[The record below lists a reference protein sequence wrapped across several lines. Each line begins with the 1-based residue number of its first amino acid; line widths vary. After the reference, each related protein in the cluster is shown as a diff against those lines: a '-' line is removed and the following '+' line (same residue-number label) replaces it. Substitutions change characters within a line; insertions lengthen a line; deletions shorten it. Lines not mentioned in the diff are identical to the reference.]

1 MRKLQG
7 ISTTYLA
14 LIVVSMIK
22 KVTDQIRIKEIE
34 GYSGGMQEQ

>member
-22 KVTDQIRIKEIE
+22 K
-34 GYSGGMQEQ
+34 